1 MGSAPGTVPRVRR
14 GNRRPAW
21 VRPVVA
27 GVIAL
32 ALLLLALLA
41 LDNADASDVVAAL
54 AVSLIV
60 GAVEA

>member
-1 MGSAPGTVPRVRR
+1 
-14 GNRRPAW
+14 